1 MIPRAHLRITRA
13 QFERNLAQK
22 EQMPEFLGDVLP
34 LLPAGMAYDPI
45 AALNIVRARLVER
58 LPGKP
63 WRKPDRNES

>member
-45 AALNIVRARLVER
+45 ATLNMVRARLVER